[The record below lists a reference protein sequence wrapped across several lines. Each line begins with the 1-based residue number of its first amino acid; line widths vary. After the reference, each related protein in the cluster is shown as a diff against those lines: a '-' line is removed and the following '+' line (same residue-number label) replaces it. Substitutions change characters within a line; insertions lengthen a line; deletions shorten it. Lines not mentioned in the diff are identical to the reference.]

1 MTTNEL
7 WIEYDRLCDL
17 AEKAAQVDPLASYNW
32 AERLQAAREL
42 AVASEADDRRK
53 VEEYWAGEARCDDW
67 LDEQSMYADLV
78 YGG

>member
-17 AEKAAQVDPLASYNW
+17 AELAAQTDPLASYKW

-67 LDEQSMYADLV
+67 LDEQSMYTDLR